1 MRSRRQVIGH
11 DNALHLANAAEN
23 YQAFPVLSRF
33 DRVVG
38 LKHALRLRNCA
49 EVFGD
54 KAERPGFIEFPG
66 NEQDG
71 VIGLV
76 IVSIERLKTFDRYV
90 LDVAARADC
99 GLAVVVPEKCSR
111 HDALFEHIHGRILSA
126 LELVSHHRHFAIEVF
141 LGNKRIHHAVGF
153 QIQSPFEIGIRG
165 LKSFE
170 VVGAVEPRRP
180 VRTRSV
186 VLEFLRNI
194 GMVSRSFEQQ
204 MLEQVG
210 HSRLAVVFLP

>member
-11 DNALHLANAAEN
+11 DNALHLANAPES
-23 YQAFPVLSRF
+23 YRAFPILSRF

-38 LKHALRLRNCA
+38 LKHALRLRNWA

-54 KAERPGFIEFPG
+54 EAERPGFIEFAG

-111 HDALFEHIHGRILSA
+111 HDALFEHIHGRILSS
-126 LELVSHHRHFAIEVF
+126 LELVSYNCILALDVF
-141 LGNKRIHHAVGF
+141 LVTKKYEHVVCT
-153 QIQSPFEIGIRG
+153 QYIG
-165 LKSFE
+165 SF
-170 VVGAVEPRRP
+170 
-180 VRTRSV
+180 
-186 VLEFLRNI
+186 
-194 GMVSRSFEQQ
+194 
-204 MLEQVG
+204 
-210 HSRLAVVFLP
+210 